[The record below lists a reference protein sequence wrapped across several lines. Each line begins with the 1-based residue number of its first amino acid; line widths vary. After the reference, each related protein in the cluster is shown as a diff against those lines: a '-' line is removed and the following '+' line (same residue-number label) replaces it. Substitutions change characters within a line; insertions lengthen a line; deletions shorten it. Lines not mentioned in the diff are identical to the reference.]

1 MKLDVLPI
9 GLFGENSYVLQDHD
23 HVLLVDPGRFPDE
36 IATHIPK
43 VMPVDAIV
51 LTHGHEDHTG
61 AADDLS
67 EKYSCPIY
75 IHPDDLPLVTADPK
89 GHAAPYCAVVYSE
102 KKLLEEGEMTIGTF
116 PVTIYHT
123 PGHTSGSVCI
133 RYRNLLF
140 TGDTLFAGSVGRT
153 DLYGGDEDE
162 LIASLQ
168 FIKTLPHDL
177 AVYPGHGPAS
187 TIARELKWNPYLQ
200 F

>member
-140 TGDTLFAGSVGRT
+140 TGDTLFAGDIGRT
-153 DLYGGDEDE
+153 DLFSGSEGDMLQS
-162 LIASLQ
+162 LILLR
-168 FIKTLPHDL
+168 TLPNDL
-177 AVYPGHGPAS
+177 KVLPGHGPES
-187 TIARELKWNPYLQ
+187 TLGAEKQSNPYLQ
-200 F
+200 